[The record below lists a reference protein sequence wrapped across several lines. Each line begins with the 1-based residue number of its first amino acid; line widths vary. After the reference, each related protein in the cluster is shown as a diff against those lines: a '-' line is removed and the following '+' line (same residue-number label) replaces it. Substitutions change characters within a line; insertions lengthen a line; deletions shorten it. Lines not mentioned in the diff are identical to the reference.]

1 MTPKQQ
7 RIKNVLKTNR
17 NSKIK
22 RYAIG
27 ILVIAGFLK
36 LLSLG
41 LVWLGKL

>member
-7 RIKNVLKTNR
+7 RIKNVLKVNR

-22 RYAIG
+22 RYVIG
-27 ILVIAGFLK
+27 IILIAGFIK

-41 LVWLGKL
+41 LQAL